1 MHLVLTK
8 RKLQRR
14 GACDQG
20 MDLFDKLRRN
30 RTEIVLNDRT
40 LLKYQRDHYSELCWL
55 ARKFRLTMTLRSDG
69 RRSWVHFVYGA
80 HAAVR
85 HKDGTGSVLTLR
97 SAFPQKMR
105 KRLPDDVVVYFNTDA
120 DPSTNAFFNRAASS
134 IVVRKRMPTTYA
146 AAHALALEVCKHAV

>member
-14 GACDQG
+14 GACNEG
-20 MDLFDKLRRN
+20 MNLFDKLRRS

-55 ARKFRLTMTLRSDG
+55 ARRFRLTMTLRSDG
-69 RRSWVHFVYGA
+69 RHSWVHFVYGA

-85 HKDGTGSVLTLR
+85 HKDGTGSVLILR
-97 SAFPQKMR
+97 SEFPQKMR
-105 KRLPDDVVVYFNTDA
+105 KRLPNDVVVYFNTD
-120 DPSTNAFFNRAASS
+120 PSTSSVFNRATSS
-134 IVVRKRMPTTYA
+134 VVVRKRMPTTYA
-146 AAHALALEVCKHAV
+146 ATHALALEVCKHAV